1 MIKMN
6 DKTLLEQIKED
17 DKYKKIISVASQNE
31 KEVIEKTIQDFAEQ
45 MEKNLLKPLK
55 DIFNNEETRKKVQI
69 ELLKKLEKKS

>member
-1 MIKMN
+1 MN

>member
-1 MIKMN
+1 MN
-6 DKTLLEQIKED
+6 NKTLLEQIKED
-17 DKYKKIISVASQNE
+17 DKYKKILLVASQNE

-55 DIFNNEETRKKVQI
+55 DIFNNEEARKKIQI

>member
-1 MIKMN
+1 MN

-55 DIFNNEETRKKVQI
+55 DIFNNEEAKKKVQI
-69 ELLKKLEKKS
+69 EILKKLEKKP